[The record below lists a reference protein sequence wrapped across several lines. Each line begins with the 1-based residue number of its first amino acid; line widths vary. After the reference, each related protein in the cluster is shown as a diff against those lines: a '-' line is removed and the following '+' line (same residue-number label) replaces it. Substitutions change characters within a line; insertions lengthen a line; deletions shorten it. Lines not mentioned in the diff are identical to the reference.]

1 MKQCQAL
8 SRPSAST
15 FTNQKL
21 LLSKSC
27 YIKSCAKKIGHVF
40 CSADQEISLLALKW
54 IRKGQNNLFQ
64 ALKWGI
70 VRLSSSNWSR
80 DMTKH
85 KNAMISKFPDFE
97 RKIRQILQN
106 SKNWRNN
113 IFMFIDVSLKIF
125 KLQRSTIPHFKAY
138 DQ

>member
-1 MKQCQAL
+1 M
-8 SRPSAST
+8 
-15 FTNQKL
+15 F
-21 LLSKSC
+21 
-27 YIKSCAKKIGHVF
+27 
-40 CSADQEISLLALKW
+40 W
-54 IRKGQNNLFQ
+54 

-70 VRLSSSNWSR
+70 LHSSSSNWSR

-113 IFMFIDVSLKIF
+113 IFMFIDVSPKIF
-125 KLQRSTIPHFKAY
+125 KLQRRTIPHFKGWNKLFWPFDIHFNTKTDISWSAEQNTCPIFFAPDFKY
-138 DQ
+138 SHSREKPIIQSTVLKIDVHQWLLF

>member
-1 MKQCQAL
+1 MF
-8 SRPSAST
+8 P
-15 FTNQKL
+15 
-21 LLSKSC
+21 
-27 YIKSCAKKIGHVF
+27 
-40 CSADQEISLLALKW
+40 
-54 IRKGQNNLFQ
+54 

-70 VRLSSSNWSR
+70 VCLSSSNWSR

-113 IFMFIDVSLKIF
+113 IFMFIDVSPKIF
-125 KLQRSTIPHFKAY
+125 ELQRRTIPHFKAWNKLIWPFVIHFSTKSDISWSAEQNTCPIFFAPDFTY
-138 DQ
+138 IPIFTILLQIWMKSSACGANWPQKW

>member
-1 MKQCQAL
+1 MF
-8 SRPSAST
+8 P
-15 FTNQKL
+15 
-21 LLSKSC
+21 
-27 YIKSCAKKIGHVF
+27 
-40 CSADQEISLLALKW
+40 
-54 IRKGQNNLFQ
+54 

-85 KNAMISKFPDFE
+85 KNAIISKFPDFE

-113 IFMFIDVSLKIF
+113 IFTFIDVSLKIF
-125 KLQRSTIPHFKAY
+125 TLQRRTIPHTVGWGRVWPSRFLTCIRYPFLIPHGSDKSCLVLSFLPCHSFPFPYSLMTKNLCGKAKY
-138 DQ
+138 IDI